1 MSRASHPSYLHHE
14 RPRWQWWALALAI
27 ASAYTL
33 GAIGFW
39 KYDVDH
45 GGGGHVLDAMY
56 QAAQLFILNA
66 PALSPPVNLPLELS
80 RWLALGLLG
89 LAAAS
94 TAYRVF
100 TAEVWAISLSFLK
113 RHVVICGRG
122 SIVLDMVRSQRAR
135 KPRRRVVVIA
145 AADDTELIEGCRA
158 LRAVVLVGRPSLL
171 LERARLSQA
180 KRLIAVYEEDS
191 TNVEIAVMACALSR
205 ASRPST
211 TPPLECHAQVSD
223 VDLRDSLRRH
233 HLPVQDGRCRVH
245 FFDFFDDAARD
256 ALLVRLPLDHDG
268 IGQGDP
274 RQVHLVIVG
283 SGAMGR
289 RVGIKAAQLGHFA
302 NRRPVRISVI
312 DRAASEREQ
321 ELLFRYPGI
330 RQTCDL
336 TFHECSIQ
344 STQGHQ
350 LIEGW
355 CAAKDTMTSI
365 AVCLDD
371 DALALDVAMRL
382 LPTIHDKSIPV
393 ALRMSRPD
401 GLTSLLTG
409 HVAPPEAS
417 RSLRAFGWLDEAC
430 IARLLDED
438 AREQM
443 AKVVQVNFVELA
455 TSQGRQA
462 AFDEA
467 VKKWEDLVNEDY
479 KESNRQQVD
488 HIAIKLRAVGCEIVQ
503 ASEPRPEAAFSAG
516 EVELLAEM
524 EHARWAAERV
534 LAGWIYGVKPK
545 NEAKRTSPNL
555 RPWAELEDHIKQYDR
570 DAVRSI
576 PELVREVK
584 GLKICR
590 RS

>member
-1 MSRASHPSYLHHE
+1 MSHGSHPSYLHHE
-14 RPRWQWWALALAI
+14 RPRGQWYALALAI

-33 GAIGFW
+33 GAVGFW

-45 GGGGHVLDAMY
+45 GGDGHVLDALY
-56 QAAQLFILNA
+56 HAAQLFILHA
-66 PALSPPVNLPLELS
+66 PALPPPLNVPLEIG
-80 RWLALGLLG
+80 RWVALGLLG
-89 LAAAS
+89 LAATT

-100 TAEVWAISLSFLK
+100 TAELWAIGLAWLTG
-113 RHVVICGRG
+113 HVVVCGRG
-122 SIVLDMVRSQRAR
+122 SIVLDVVRSQRAR

-145 AADDTELIEGCRA
+145 AADDTELIEGCHA
-158 LRAVVLVGRPSLL
+158 LHAIVLVGRPSLL
-171 LERARLSQA
+171 LERARLSKA

-191 TNVEIAVMACALSR
+191 TNVEIAVRACALSR
-205 ASRPST
+205 TSRPST
-211 TPPLECHAQVSD
+211 APPLECHAQVSD

-256 ALLVRLPLDHDG
+256 VLLIQLPLDHDG
-268 IGQGDP
+268 ISEADP

-283 SGAMGR
+283 LGAMGR
-289 RVGIKAAQLGHFA
+289 RVAVKAAQLGHFA

-312 DRAASEREQ
+312 DRAGGERER
-321 ELLFRYPGI
+321 ELLFRYSTI

-336 TFHECSIQ
+336 TFHECEIQ
-344 STQGHQ
+344 STQGRQ

-355 CAAKDTMTSI
+355 CAATDTMTSI

-382 LPTIHDKSIPV
+382 LPTVHDRSIPV
-393 ALRMSRPD
+393 AVRMSRPD
-401 GLTSLLTG
+401 GLTSLLTQN
-409 HVAPPEAS
+409 VAPPEAS
-417 RSLRAFGWLDEAC
+417 QSLRTFGWLDEAC

-438 AREQM
+438 VREKM

-462 AFDEA
+462 AVDEA

-488 HIAIKLRAVGCEIVQ
+488 HIAIKLRAVGCEGVE
-503 ASEPRPEAAFSAG
+503 ASDHRPEASFTPD
-516 EVELLAEM
+516 EIELMAEM
-524 EHARWAAERV
+524 EHARWVAERL
-534 LAGWIYGVKPK
+534 LAGWTCAPKPK
-545 NEAKRTSPNL
+545 NEAKRTNPNL
-555 RPWAELEDHIKQYDR
+555 IPWARLEDNIKHYDR
-570 DAVRSI
+570 DAVRAI
-576 PELVREVK
+576 PELVRDVK
-584 GLKICR
+584 GMKVCR
-590 RS
+590 R